1 MNEFPANLQ
10 LDDFEI
16 IDNEDDI
23 FDYSVDNI
31 SDDEQEDNSENDKT
45 DEDEDNNDE
54 YACIDLEDI

>member
-16 IDNEDDI
+16 INNEDDI
-23 FDYSVDNI
+23 FDYSIDNI
-31 SDDEQEDNSENDKT
+31 SDDEKG
-45 DEDEDNNDE
+45 EDEQEEEEDIDNIDDE